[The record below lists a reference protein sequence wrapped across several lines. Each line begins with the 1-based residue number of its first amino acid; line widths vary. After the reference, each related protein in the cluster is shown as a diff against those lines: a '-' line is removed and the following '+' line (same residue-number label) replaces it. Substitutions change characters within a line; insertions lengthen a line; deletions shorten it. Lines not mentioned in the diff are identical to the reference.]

1 MDKNKNKRFYP
12 LQFRTCYFNIMV
24 IIIVS
29 TCSVLNLHI
38 YQFTLLC
45 HAFVEVVKKT
55 IQAKLEHTRH
65 RACLIEEEL
74 FLLFS
79 TSVLWGKM
87 SLFFHIVTC
96 PALFNLFQADLFSI
110 GEYIY
115 TAV

>member
-1 MDKNKNKRFYP
+1 MDKNSNI
-12 LQFRTCYFNIMV
+12 FNPCSLGRV
-24 IIIVS
+24 ISTSWVKIIVS
-29 TCSVLNLHI
+29 TGSVLNLHI

-45 HAFVEVVKKT
+45 YAFVEVVKKKK

-79 TSVLWGKM
+79 TSVLWGEM
-87 SLFFHIVTC
+87 GLFFHIVTC

-110 GEYIY
+110 GEYTY
-115 TAV
+115 TTV